1 MRVNSNRKEFA
12 LLGKNSFPTFEWLL
26 DPGNHQQ
33 VTGVFLP
40 FVELNGKHGDVS
52 IHPYIFRLLFHF
64 QSLIETVRLLDLICK
79 IDGSYIPKAFTELK
93 RLSAQTAQDPNNP
106 RILLTILQ
114 FLLNHC
120 KIFSWS
126 SEKDPRFHCHNIA

>member
-1 MRVNSNRKEFA
+1 MANME
-12 LLGKNSFPTFEWLL
+12 LYPY
-26 DPGNHQQ
+26 
-33 VTGVFLP
+33 VF
-40 FVELNGKHGDVS
+40 K
-52 IHPYIFRLLFHF
+52 LLFRF

-93 RLSAQTAQDPNNP
+93 RLSAQTVQDPNNP

-120 KIFSWS
+120 KRVSLSYI
-126 SEKDPRFHCHNIA
+126 EKDT